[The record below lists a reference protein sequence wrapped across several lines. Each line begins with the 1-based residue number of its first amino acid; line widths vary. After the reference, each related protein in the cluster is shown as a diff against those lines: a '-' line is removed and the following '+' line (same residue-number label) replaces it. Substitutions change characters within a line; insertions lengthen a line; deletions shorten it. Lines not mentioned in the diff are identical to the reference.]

1 VIGTG
6 TAEIYLAKVNQPSAL
21 VGDPQMVIF
30 NAGKDRRGNAK
41 IKIYAYSRTTNVG
54 ILMRGKLTRKGII
67 NVAIPVLSNDSGTAS
82 FVLAIPGPPIKD
94 GGKTIR
100 GRDARYARIRCSKG
114 KWVTRGTFTL
124 GERAYPSGTPTG
136 PSTKVNARPYK
147 TRCHGARR

>member
-1 VIGTG
+1 MIGTG

-67 NVAIPVLSNDSGTAS
+67 NVAIPVPTRLSKPVSRFAPNSIRA
-82 FVLAIPGPPIKD
+82 AEPIS
-94 GGKTIR
+94 R
-100 GRDARYARIRCSKG
+100 
-114 KWVTRGTFTL
+114 
-124 GERAYPSGTPTG
+124 
-136 PSTKVNARPYK
+136 
-147 TRCHGARR
+147 